1 MKHAI
6 LLSTLLACGGA
17 WAQSSHENV
26 PEQPGSTDSS
36 GTMGAG
42 TVNPAPSGDPT
53 PLAVPGAV
61 GRGERGEP
69 NDTVSSGVDRTST
82 TATTGMPIPF
92 ASVDKDENG
101 TVDWEEGQVL
111 RDTGHDFK
119 AADSDGDGLLSAA
132 EYQRMTGSRTP

>member
-1 MKHAI
+1 MKHAFV
-6 LLSTLLACGGA
+6 LTTLLACGSVC
-17 WAQSSHENV
+17 AQSPHENV
-26 PEQPGSTDSS
+26 PEQPGSTNAS

-42 TVNPAPSGDPT
+42 TVNPAPSGDPI

-61 GRGERGEP
+61 GRGERSEP
-69 NDTVSSGVDRTST
+69 NSTVNAGVDRTST

-101 TVDWEEGQVL
+101 MVDWHEGQVL

-119 AADSDGDGLLSAA
+119 AADADSDGFLSAA
-132 EYQRMTGSRTP
+132 EYQRMAGSRTP